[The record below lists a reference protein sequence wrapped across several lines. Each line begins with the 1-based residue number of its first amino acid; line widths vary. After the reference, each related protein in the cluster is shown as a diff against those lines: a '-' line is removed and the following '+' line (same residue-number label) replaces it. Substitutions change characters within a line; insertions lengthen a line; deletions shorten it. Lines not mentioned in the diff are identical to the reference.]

1 MKILHQINTFTLT
14 ITLVLYLTVF
24 LGMYAQI
31 ILGPLQLIIALIISF
46 KYYKRLIPKLKKGI
60 LTYWTLA
67 IVSLIIAYF
76 SWTYYQAN
84 DFIIV
89 TVFVIPMLI
98 ACYFTYLTF
107 KITQYLNTLK
117 S

>member
-1 MKILHQINTFTLT
+1 MKTLHKINIFALT
-14 ITLVLYLTVF
+14 ITLALYLTLF

-31 ILGPLQLIIALIISF
+31 VLGPLQLLLALIISL

-60 LTYWTLA
+60 LIYWVLA
-67 IVSLIIAYF
+67 IVSLIIVYF

-84 DFIIV
+84 DFIVI

-98 ACYFTYLTF
+98 ACYFAYLTY
-107 KITQYLNTLK
+107 KITQHLSTSIK
-117 S
+117 

>member
-1 MKILHQINTFTLT
+1 MKKLHQVNIFALI
-14 ITLVLYLTVF
+14 ITLILYLTVY

-46 KYYKRLIPKLKKGI
+46 KYYYKLNPKLKKSI
-60 LTYWTLA
+60 LIYWALA

-76 SWTYYQAN
+76 SWTYYKPN
-84 DFIIV
+84 DFIMI

-98 ACYFTYLTF
+98 ACYFAYLTF
-107 KITQYLNTLK
+107 NITKYLNTLK
-117 S
+117 A